1 MKSEP
6 RLRDPIRL
14 ELLKN
19 AFAAIADEMA
29 VTVVRTAR
37 SSVIREAMD
46 FSTGLIDARGNLI
59 AQGLCLPVHMGSF
72 PPTIEAVLDRFGDE
86 LHDGDV
92 YATNDPYVGGGTHL
106 PDIYVFK
113 PIFYEGKLL
122 AFAAAIGHQTDIG
135 GRVAGGNACDNTEI
149 YQEGLRLPPLRL
161 VERGVLNRQLMDI
174 LRLNVRLPD
183 KVSGDVMATIAAC
196 ARGEA
201 AMHAL
206 ARRHGAAVLCADMA
220 HLLDYT
226 ETMTRAELRALAD
239 GTWQFEDFLDDDGFS
254 DDAIRIHVTLT
265 KAGEELTVDFTGS
278 SPQVKGSIN
287 LPISMTRSCVYAC
300 VRSIM
305 DPSLPTNS
313 GFMRPLRIVAE
324 PGSIVCPTPPA
335 PVAARGLT
343 SMRACEA
350 IWGALAQMLPKKVFA
365 CGVQGDFGVTI
376 AGYDRQREP
385 FVLLEF
391 LFGTWGGR
399 PNKDA
404 NDALSSLAV
413 NYSNSPVEVIEGEQP
428 VIIEQYAL
436 RQDSA
441 GPGQYRGGLGLV
453 REYQLVNLDEAV
465 LQVRSDRQK
474 FAPYGLQGGR
484 PGARAANFLRDAQG
498 NEERLPG
505 KFMRTLQKNERYRA
519 VLAGGGGWGDPLARD
534 PGQVLEDVLDE
545 KVSQE
550 SAARDYGVVV
560 DAAQA
565 RVDVD
570 ATARL
575 RSELRGGQDT
585 LVGAQALVA

>member
-1 MKSEP
+1 MKSEK

-19 AFAAIADEMA
+19 AFSAIADEMA

-37 SSVIREAMD
+37 SSVIKEAMD
-46 FSTGLIDARGNLI
+46 FSTGLIDAHGNLI

-72 PPTIEAVLDRFGDE
+72 PPTIEAVLARFGNE
-86 LHDGDV
+86 LQEGDV

-106 PDIYVFK
+106 PDIYIFK
-113 PIFYEGKLL
+113 PIFFYRQLL
-122 AFAAAIGHQTDIG
+122 GFSAAIGHQTDIG

-161 VERGVLNRQLMDI
+161 VERGVLNQPLMDI

-183 KVSGDVMATIAAC
+183 KVAGDVMATVAAC
-196 ARGEA
+196 TRGEA

-206 ARRHGAAVLCADMA
+206 ARRYGADVLRAEMA

-226 ETMTRAELRALAD
+226 ETMTRAELLALAD
-239 GTWQFEDFLDDDGFS
+239 GTWHFEDFLDDDGFS
-254 DDAIRIHVTLT
+254 DDPIRISVTLT
-265 KAGEELTVDFTGS
+265 KSGEELAIDFRGS

-287 LPISMTRSCVYAC
+287 LPIAMTRSCVYAC

-305 DPSLPTNS
+305 DPNLPTNS
-313 GFMRPLRIVAE
+313 GFMRPLRIEAE
-324 PGSIVCPTPPA
+324 PGTIVCPTPPA

-343 SMRACEA
+343 SMRVTEA
-350 IWGALAQMLPKKVFA
+350 IWGALAQMLPDKVFA

-428 VIIEQYAL
+428 VVIEQYAL

-453 REYQLVNLDEAV
+453 REYRLANLDEAV

-474 FAPYGLQGGR
+474 FAPFGLQGGR
-484 PGARAANFLRDAQG
+484 PGARAANYLRDAQG
-498 NEERLPG
+498 MEQRLPG
-505 KFMRTLQKNERYRA
+505 KFMRTLNKDEHYRA
-519 VLAGGGGWGDPLARD
+519 VLAGGGGWGDPLTRD
-534 PGQVLEDVLDE
+534 PERVLDDVLDE
-545 KVSQE
+545 KVSVA
-550 SAARDYGVVV
+550 SAKQDYGVVI
-560 DAAQA
+560 DPAGA

-570 ATARL
+570 ATQRL
-575 RSELRGGQDT
+575 RSELRLAQT
-585 LVGAQALVA
+585 SSVVG

>member
-1 MKSEP
+1 MKSER

-19 AFAAIADEMA
+19 AFSAIADEMA

-37 SSVIREAMD
+37 SSVIKEAMD
-46 FSTGLIDARGNLI
+46 FSTGLIDAHGNLI

-72 PPTIEAVLDRFGDE
+72 PPTIKAVLDRFGGE
-86 LHDGDV
+86 MNDGDV

-113 PIFYEGKLL
+113 PIFYDGQLL
-122 AFAAAIGHQTDIG
+122 AFSAAIGHQTDIG

-149 YQEGLRLPPLRL
+149 FQEGLRLPPLRL
-161 VERGVLNRQLMDI
+161 VERGTLNQQLMDI

-183 KVSGDVMATIAAC
+183 KVAGDVMATIAAC
-196 ARGEA
+196 SRGEVS
-201 AMHAL
+201 MQAL
-206 ARRHGAAVLCADMA
+206 AQRYGADSLRAEMA

-239 GTWQFEDFLDDDGFS
+239 GTWDFEDFLDDDGFS
-254 DDAIRIHVTLT
+254 DDPIRIHVTLT
-265 KAGEELTVDFTGS
+265 KSGEELSVDFAGTS
-278 SPQVKGSIN
+278 SQVKGSIN

-305 DPSLPTNS
+305 DPNLPTNS
-313 GFMRPLRIVAE
+313 GFMRPLRIDAE
-324 PGSIVCPTPPA
+324 PGSIVYPTPPA

-343 SMRACEA
+343 SMRVTEA
-350 IWGALAQMLPKKVFA
+350 IWGALAQMLPHKVFA

-376 AGYDRQREP
+376 AGYNRQREP

-428 VIIEQYAL
+428 VVIEQYAL
-436 RQDSA
+436 RQDSG
-441 GPGQYRGGLGLV
+441 GPGQHRGGLGLV
-453 REYQLVNLDEAV
+453 REYRLVDLDEAV

-474 FAPYGLQGGR
+474 FAPYGLQGGQS
-484 PGARAANFLRDAQG
+484 GARAANYLRDAQD
-498 NEERLPG
+498 NEAQLPG
-505 KFMRTLQKNERYRA
+505 KFMRTLNNGERYRA

-534 PGQVLEDVLDE
+534 LQRVLDDVLDE
-545 KVSQE
+545 KVSPQA
-550 SAARDYGVVV
+550 AARDYGVVIDLV
-560 DAAQA
+560 GGRIDSS
-565 RVDVD
+565 
-570 ATARL
+570 AT
-575 RSELRGGQDT
+575 ETLRGV
-585 LVGAQALVA
+585 LRLAPNSGAGT